1 MPFRDAEQHLRDI
14 LESINNIDTFLGD
27 MDFDVYRGDLKT
39 KSAVERQLQI
49 VTEAAVRL
57 GDDGDRL
64 CPDIDWEGY
73 RGMGNILR
81 HGYHRIDDKIVWD
94 TVKDE
99 LPPAKTAV
107 LRALNPPPASPKSPT
122 LG

>member
-1 MPFRDAEQHLRDI
+1 
-14 LESINNIDTFLGD
+14 
-27 MDFDVYRGDLKT
+27 MDFDVYRVDQKQNQPWSGRY
-39 KSAVERQLQI
+39 KSSP
-49 VTEAAVRL
+49 RL
-57 GDDGDRL
+57 RFAWEMMGDRL
-64 CPDIDWEGY
+64 CPGVDWKGF

-99 LPPAKTAV
+99 LPPVKTAV
-107 LRALNPPPASPKSPT
+107 LRALNAPPASPESPN

>member
-1 MPFRDAEQHLRDI
+1 MPFRNAEQHLQDI
-14 LESINNIDTFLGD
+14 LESINNINTFPGD
-27 MDFDVYRGDLKT
+27 MDFDIYRGDLKT
-39 KSAVERQLQI
+39 KSAVERQMQI
-49 VTEAAVRL
+49 ITEAAVRL

-64 CPDIDWEGY
+64 CPGVDWKGF

-99 LPPAKTAV
+99 LPAAKAAV
-107 LRALNPPPASPKSPT
+107 LRALNPPAASPKSPT

>member
-1 MPFRDAEQHLRDI
+1 LPFKNAEQHLRDI

-27 MDFDVYRGDLKT
+27 MDFDVYRGDLRT
-39 KSAVERQLQI
+39 KSAVERQMQI
-49 VTEAAVRL
+49 ITEAAVRL
-57 GDDGDRL
+57 GEDGDRL
-64 CPDIDWEGY
+64 CPGVDWKGF
-73 RGMGNILR
+73 RGMGNVLR

-99 LPPAKTAV
+99 LPPVKAAV

-122 LG
+122 AG

>member
-1 MPFRDAEQHLRDI
+1 
-14 LESINNIDTFLGD
+14 

-39 KSAVERQLQI
+39 KSAVERQMQI
-49 VTEAAVRL
+49 ITEAAVRL
-57 GDDGDRL
+57 GEDGDRL
-64 CPDIDWEGY
+64 CPGVDWKGF

-99 LPPAKTAV
+99 LPPVKAAV
-107 LRALNPPPASPKSPT
+107 LRALNPPPASSKSPT
-122 LG
+122 QH